1 MAAKKETTTLITIK
15 PLVLKDVKIRIV
27 PDAPLITHNWSEK
40 ALREMLDKQT
50 GKKKAEKKPTKM
62 PFDDFARSLYWIT
75 EMPTETIIDEAT
87 QKPRDVVTEELF
99 DKAVREGARF
109 GFPADSIKQAACSAA
124 YRLGF
129 VKSTKVLGGAF
140 YINADDGGPLLEIK
154 GCVPMMREDPVRI
167 QMTNDIR
174 YRGHFE
180 NWYMDATLQF
190 NASGAFG
197 LEDII
202 NCINAGGYACG
213 IGEWRPEK
221 NGRFGR
227 FHVELRK

>member
-1 MAAKKETTTLITIK
+1 MATKTTTVPIIIK
-15 PLVLKDVKIRIV
+15 PLALKDVKIRLNGIT
-27 PDAPLITHNWSEK
+27 PLITHNWSEK

-50 GKKKAEKKPTKM
+50 GKNKAQKKPTKM

-75 EMPTETIIDEAT
+75 PMPTETIIDEST
-87 QKPRDVVTEELF
+87 QKERDVVTEELF
-99 DKAVREGARF
+99 DKAISEGARF
-109 GFPADSIKQAACSAA
+109 GFPADSVKQAACSTA

-129 VKSTKVLGGAF
+129 VKNTKILGGAF
-140 YINADDGGPLLEIK
+140 YINAEDGGPLLEIK
-154 GCVPMMREDPVRI
+154 GCTPLMREDPVRI

-180 NWYMDATLQF
+180 NWYMDAILQF
-190 NASGAFG
+190 NASGAFN

-202 NCINAGGYACG
+202 NCINAGGYASG

-227 FHVELRK
+227 FKVEIRK

>member
-1 MAAKKETTTLITIK
+1 MATKKAAVETVTIK
-15 PLVLKDVKIRIV
+15 PLALKDVKIRIRMIS
-27 PDAPLITHNWSEK
+27 PLITHNWSEK

-50 GKKKAEKKPTKM
+50 GKNKAQKKPTKM

-75 EMPTETIIDEAT
+75 EMPTEIIIDEAT
-87 QKPRDVVTEELF
+87 QKERDVVTEELF
-99 DKAVREGARF
+99 DQALKEGAKF

-129 VKSTKVLGGAF
+129 VKNTKVLGGAF
-140 YINADDGGPLLEIK
+140 YINAEDGGPLLEIK
-154 GCVPMMREDPVRI
+154 GCTPMMKEDPVRV
-167 QMTNDIR
+167 QMTTDIR
-174 YRGHFE
+174 YRAIFTD
-180 NWYMDATLQF
+180 WYMDAILQY
-190 NASGAFG
+190 NASGAYG

-202 NCINAGGYACG
+202 NCIKAGGYACG

-227 FHVELRK
+227 FDIEIRK